1 MSRLYNP
8 FMPTISFVSGLLRET
23 DGGGGG
29 GGGGDDNNTV
39 VKSGDTLSQIAAD
52 NNMSVEE
59 LATANNITNL
69 DSIQAG
75 QTLDL
80 SGANSGSSTYNNGVG
95 TGGIG
100 SDNDSSSSGGGSS
113 VGEGSASSGT
123 EVPGDGID
131 GTINTNIFIPETSEG
146 SASTG
151 TEIPGE
157 GILGQ
162 INNPFSSDK
171 VGGVGGMD
179 ITSTGEDYTPTSAEL
194 MEQLAAAGQTNLT
207 DNTSSNSFGS
217 ATDDATWGSVFG
229 TDENQNTLAKY
240 TDNETSGLDDYAQE
254 LLDGD
259 GTFDGTAAD
268 ALINANQN
276 GGQTNLEQL
285 ALSPETL
292 SGTLEYANSDQ
303 NSGGGPAI
311 NPETGRPYDPGDP
324 NSPDYNASL
333 GPVQTNPNGD
343 TSTLDGPAE
352 TVAKNE
358 ATQQGERADGVD
370 AILVEKYG
378 WTMGPDGDAI
388 EPGTGSLEA
397 AEDSNQVTKL
407 SSNLDLEAFNK
418 ALPADTST
426 LDGPA
431 EAVAK
436 NAATQQGERADG
448 VDAILV
454 EKYGWTMG
462 PDGDAIEPD
471 KAGGTDGTDGPTLG
485 EDGLMYNTDGSLFQ
499 GVLDGVVYSKGYQ
512 TNGKVGFNLGDDMM
526 LTKDGLY
533 YTGEYEGK
541 MYEGGREVT
550 GGTGGD
556 GTEVTGGDGPDG
568 DDTEG
573 TGFPVTIDGVT
584 YSSQAELDAA
594 LAAGGDGDDDTDMG
608 VDYPITIDGVT
619 YNTEAELFAALQ
631 GDLNDDT
638 VGGGDDKEEGD
649 FGYGNEDLMYRSD
662 PVNVDSSGGAADD
675 ATFVDTNQDGKIT
688 SLEQEIANLRSQLA
702 TLTGANTNETTGMS
716 REEIISAINSA
727 MKSNSSGY
735 DPMAFMN
742 AFGYSMQ
749 PSYFGN
755 TIPTFQSENGVYSR
769 RAVKDKDTGETRYVN
784 VPIANGGGQGIG
796 QYRKNRR
803 QGFGSLV

>member
-1 MSRLYNP
+1 MWCCSVV
-8 FMPTISFVSGLLRET
+8 SVVSVVSGC
-23 DGGGGG
+23 
-29 GGGGDDNNTV
+29 
-39 VKSGDTLSQIAAD
+39 S
-52 NNMSVEE
+52 
-59 LATANNITNL
+59 
-69 DSIQAG
+69 
-75 QTLDL
+75 
-80 SGANSGSSTYNNGVG
+80 
-95 TGGIG
+95 
-100 SDNDSSSSGGGSS
+100 
-113 VGEGSASSGT
+113 
-123 EVPGDGID
+123 
-131 GTINTNIFIPETSEG
+131 
-146 SASTG
+146 
-151 TEIPGE
+151 
-157 GILGQ
+157 
-162 INNPFSSDK
+162 
-171 VGGVGGMD
+171 
-179 ITSTGEDYTPTSAEL
+179 
-194 MEQLAAAGQTNLT
+194 
-207 DNTSSNSFGS
+207 
-217 ATDDATWGSVFG
+217 
-229 TDENQNTLAKY
+229 
-240 TDNETSGLDDYAQE
+240 
-254 LLDGD
+254 
-259 GTFDGTAAD
+259 
-268 ALINANQN
+268 
-276 GGQTNLEQL
+276 
-285 ALSPETL
+285 
-292 SGTLEYANSDQ
+292 
-303 NSGGGPAI
+303 
-311 NPETGRPYDPGDP
+311 
-324 NSPDYNASL
+324 
-333 GPVQTNPNGD
+333 
-343 TSTLDGPAE
+343 
-352 TVAKNE
+352 
-358 ATQQGERADGVD
+358 
-370 AILVEKYG
+370 
-378 WTMGPDGDAI
+378 
-388 EPGTGSLEA
+388 
-397 AEDSNQVTKL
+397 
-407 SSNLDLEAFNK
+407 
-418 ALPADTST
+418 
-426 LDGPA
+426 
-431 EAVAK
+431 
-436 NAATQQGERADG
+436 
-448 VDAILV
+448 
-454 EKYGWTMG
+454 
-462 PDGDAIEPD
+462 
-471 KAGGTDGTDGPTLG
+471 
-485 EDGLMYNTDGSLFQ
+485 
-499 GVLDGVVYSKGYQ
+499 
-512 TNGKVGFNLGDDMM
+512 
-526 LTKDGLY
+526 
-533 YTGEYEGK
+533 
-541 MYEGGREVT
+541 